1 MNNLSTPTELCELF
15 LKYKA
20 DKCPAI
26 AHSYSPHY
34 YNILKHFKN
43 EPICILEIGV
53 GSLSVMQK
61 YIGKEYEVGASL
73 KAWRDF
79 FPNAQ
84 IFGLDIDRTALFES
98 DRIKCFYSDQA
109 DSESLHSA
117 ISEIRKYSNNDGLLF
132 DIIIDDGSH
141 QKSHMI
147 NSFETLSCYV
157 KVNGFYIIED
167 IKNRYMRHLSN
178 MNSQT
183 MRLEHKYHGIYNMDN
198 FVVYQKIK

>member
-15 LKYKA
+15 LKHKA

-26 AHSYSPHY
+26 GHSYSPHY
-34 YNILKHFKN
+34 NNILRHLQK
-43 EPICILEIGV
+43 EPISILEIGV
-53 GSLSVMQK
+53 GSLSAMRK
-61 YIGKEYEVGASL
+61 HCGNDYEPGASL
-73 KAWRDF
+73 RAWRDF

-84 IFGLDIDRTALFES
+84 VFGLDIDKTVLFES

-117 ISEIRKYSNNDGLLF
+117 ISEIRKYSNNHGLLF

-147 NSFETLSCYV
+147 NSFETLSRYV
-157 KVNGFYIIED
+157 KVNRFYIIED
-167 IKNRYMRHLSN
+167 IKNRYMRHLSK
-178 MNSQT
+178 MNSDT
-183 MRLEHKYHGIYNMDN
+183 MILEHKYYGLHKWDN
-198 FVVYQKIK
+198 FVVYKKIK